1 MKSPEIGA
9 FLEFALRCEGSGRF
23 AHFLVLE
30 REDIEISRGTGTR
43 IETLERLL
51 TPAIESLECQ
61 LWGIEYQP
69 RGRHSRLCIYID
81 REEGVTVD
89 DCERVSREVS
99 ALLDV
104 ADPISGSYT
113 LEVSSPGLDR
123 MLFNR
128 EHYAES
134 VGERVDLT
142 VTEPLEGHRRFI
154 GQLKRL
160 DDDQL
165 VIDAEGSEYRLALSS
180 IQKARIVPRYE

>member
-1 MKSPEIGA
+1 
-9 FLEFALRCEGSGRF
+9 LEFALQRERSGRF
-23 AHFLVLE
+23 AHFLLLE

-51 TPAIESLECQ
+51 TPAIESLGCQ

-81 REEGVTVD
+81 REDGVTVD
-89 DCERVSREVS
+89 DCARVSREVS

-123 MLFNR
+123 ILFNR
-128 EHYAES
+128 EHYVES
-134 VGERVDLT
+134 VGERIELT
-142 VTEPLEGHRRFI
+142 VTEPLEGQRHLKGR
-154 GQLKRL
+154 LKRL